1 MGDALKTTST
11 LSPRMINAG
20 RFSTSV
26 PQWLVK
32 LARSQR
38 RALARQPQP
47 PVRPHVEV
55 RTLRLVSTVGPMLAL
70 TLVRLALS
78 LLDQLLQLLIL
89 VWIRRQ
95 RRQQRRQIRRRQQL
109 RQIILDLVQTTKMPI
124 MNLAQTTRARPLH
137 CPLPP
142 SLLQQCFLCSAR
154 ASLYITCSL
163 CTIVIFLR

>member
-55 RTLRLVSTVGPMLAL
+55 RTLRLVSIVAPTLAL
-70 TLVRLALS
+70 TLVQLALS

-89 VWIRRQ
+89 VWNRRQ
-95 RRQQRRQIRRRQQL
+95 RRQQL
-109 RQIILDLVQTTKMPI
+109 RQIRLDLLQTTKVPT